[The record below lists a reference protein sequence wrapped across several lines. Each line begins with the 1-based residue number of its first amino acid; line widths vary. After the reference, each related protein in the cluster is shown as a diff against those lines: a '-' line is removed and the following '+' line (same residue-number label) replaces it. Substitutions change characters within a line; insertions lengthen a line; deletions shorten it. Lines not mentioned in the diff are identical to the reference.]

1 MVLQQIPTNK
11 NNKVKENV
19 GESESQIKCRPITG
33 GFHRSMLTMTVYWC
47 FQNGET
53 ALHIAARHGQLKMV
67 QALLKDGGD
76 PMWQSKVT
84 DDSGTLQYTVERYT
98 KCISVLML

>member
-1 MVLQQIPTNK
+1 MRKTDVTYNDNGKKWQRVNS
-11 NNKVKENV
+11 VV
-19 GESESQIKCRPITG
+19 SC
-33 GFHRSMLTMTVYWC
+33 H

-67 QALLKDGGD
+67 QALLHDGGD

-84 DDSGTLQYTVERYT
+84 TSHCVAYDDVLPKGTRGTEGNDMREH
-98 KCISVLML
+98 MH